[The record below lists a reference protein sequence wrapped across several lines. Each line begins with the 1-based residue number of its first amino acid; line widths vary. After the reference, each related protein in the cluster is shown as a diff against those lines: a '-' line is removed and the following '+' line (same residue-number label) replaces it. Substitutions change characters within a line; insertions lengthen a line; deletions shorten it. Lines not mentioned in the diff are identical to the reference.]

1 MIPVRTANRAATSVP
16 ASSGAALRVGGFDE
30 TLESGAWFDWYMR
43 AQAGGVREVVL
54 DDVYVRRRIHGT
66 NNWAAQDQSG
76 TGYLRALRSWVHQ
89 QRDES

>member
-1 MIPVRTANRAATSVP
+1 
-16 ASSGAALRVGGFDE
+16 
-30 TLESGAWFDWYMR
+30 MR
-43 AQAGGVREVVL
+43 AQSDGLREVVL

-66 NNWAAQDQSG
+66 NNWAAQDQAG